1 MKTEIK
7 LFPHPAYSSD
17 VAPSDYHIFG
27 LLEDAL
33 YGGWFV
39 YHEEVKVAVKTWP
52 HVWPKTFFTD
62 GIRKFMDQS

>member
-33 YGGWFV
+33 YGG
-39 YHEEVKVAVKTWP
+39 
-52 HVWPKTFFTD
+52 
-62 GIRKFMDQS
+62 